1 MQKQIA
7 TWVTVLSL
15 VISIN
20 ILAQSANPLRNNYNC
35 FYLNVEKV
43 NDSSLAFKTKERT
56 LRAKNFTIVADK
68 NDYIYI
74 DFTSNYNMFLYLE
87 SNDRSVYKV
96 FAGARAENYDGSGSV
111 IYTEFKLPKKD
122 SFHLFV
128 VNNDKSDVAFFNLGL
143 MILNPSAFNS
153 NREEATFENRL
164 ETLLDF
170 RKLKLQPLKQ
180 DLLTGKEADPYS
192 DKTYSTFFELIK
204 GTPMIYFKPWTSDAY
219 IETSLFKTSTR
230 AAAIAEL
237 SKYKN
242 KLDAWFKGN
251 KKITSSTV
259 ENQKDASL
267 TGISYTDPSIS
278 STPIIDLSFKNENG
292 VYILV
297 FKMR

>member
-1 MQKQIA
+1 MKKGL
-7 TWVTVLSL
+7 TVLAIL
-15 VISIN
+15 LLLTVSIV
-20 ILAQSANPLRNNYNC
+20 LPAQTDNPLRNNYNC
-35 FYLNVEKV
+35 FYLNAGKV
-43 NDSSLAFKTKERT
+43 NDSSLAFKTKEKT

-74 DFTSNYNMFLYLE
+74 DFASNYNMFLYLE

-96 FAGARAENYDGSGSV
+96 FAGTRAENYDGAGSA
-111 IYTEFKLPKKD
+111 IYTEFKVPKKD

-143 MILNPSAFNS
+143 MVLNPSAFNS

-204 GTPMIYFKPWTSDAY
+204 GTPMTYYKPWTSDAY

-259 ENQKDASL
+259 KNEKDASL
-267 TGISYTDPSIS
+267 TGISYTDQSFS
-278 STPIIDLSFKNENG
+278 STPIIELSFKNENG

>member
-15 VISIN
+15 LLSIN

-43 NDSSLAFKTKERT
+43 NDSSLAFKTKEKT
-56 LRAKNFTIVADK
+56 LRAKSFTIVADK

-111 IYTEFKLPKKD
+111 IYTEFKVQKKD

-143 MILNPSAFNS
+143 MVLNPSAFNS

-180 DLLTGKEADPYS
+180 DLLTGKETDPYS

-204 GTPMIYFKPWTSDAY
+204 GTPMTYYKPWTSDAY

-237 SKYKN
+237 NKYKN
-242 KLDAWFKGN
+242 KLDTWFKSN

-259 ENQKDASL
+259 ENEEDASL

-292 VYILV
+292 VYILA